1 MNNKLYD
8 TLGINRNASDE
19 EIKRAYRKLAMKYHP
34 DRIKNKSPEEKSEA
48 EEKFKEISSAN
59 DILSDKKKRSLYDQF
74 GIEGIESSGMAG
86 GMGMGGMPFGPNIFE
101 SMFSNMGRSG
111 MKMPKRIKKFKDTV
125 QKIEISLEDFYLCN
139 TISSI
144 LNLNTT
150 CSKCKG
156 TGGMNPES
164 VTKCGQCD
172 GMGTITQIRQMGP
185 MITQT
190 QTTCYT
196 CSGKGKI
203 LKKGEQCKNCNGEL
217 IEKIQRKVNI
227 KIKPETNINEKI
239 VIKGAGNSH
248 PDYDE
253 PGDLVIVLIEKP
265 NKYYT
270 RIDNDLYLKKPIS
283 LLEAL
288 CGAELQFTTIDKRSF
303 VVKTSDIIKPNSVY
317 KINGEGMPI
326 NEISKGDLYIE
337 FDIIFPTRI
346 SNERKNYLKK
356 LLGNSGGNKK
366 DNDSETDSNVCIKLM
381 NNVDYNSF
389 KKRFNARANK
399 NQNKNFEQNDR
410 QNMEDNFYEFEEEGS
425 EEIPCHPQ

>member
-1 MNNKLYD
+1 MDNKLYD

-74 GIEGIESSGMAG
+74 GIEGIESSS
-86 GMGMGGMPFGPNIFE
+86 MGMGGMPFGPNIFE

-111 MKMPKRIKKFKDTV
+111 MKMPKRVKKFKDTV

-144 LNLNTT
+144 LNLNAT
-150 CSKCKG
+150 CSKCRG
-156 TGGMNPES
+156 TGGMNPDS
-164 VTKCGQCD
+164 VTKCGNCD
-172 GMGTITQIRQMGP
+172 GNGTITQIRQMGP

-190 QTTCYT
+190 QTTCYA

-203 LKKGEQCKNCNGEL
+203 LKPGEQCKTCNGNL
-217 IEKIQRKVNI
+217 VEKIQRKVNI

-239 VIKGAGNSH
+239 VIKEAGNSH
-248 PDYDE
+248 PDYDK
-253 PGDLVIVLIEKP
+253 PGDLVIVLIEKS

-303 VVKTSDIIKPNSVY
+303 VVKTSEIIKPNSVY

-326 NEISKGDLYIE
+326 NGSSKGDLYIE

-366 DNDSETDSNVCIKLM
+366 DNDNGETEYNTCIKLM
-381 NNVDYNSF
+381 DSVDYNSF
-389 KKRFNARANK
+389 KKRFNARANR
-399 NQNKNFEQNDR
+399 NQNFEQNDR
-410 QNMEDNFYEFEEEGS
+410 HNYGDNYGDNYYEFEEDGS

>member
-1 MNNKLYD
+1 MDNKLYD
-8 TLGINRNASDE
+8 TLGINRSASEE

-59 DILSDKKKRSLYDQF
+59 DILSDKKKKSLYDQF
-74 GIEGIESSGMAG
+74 GLEGIESSGMAG

-101 SMFSNMGRSG
+101 SMFGNMGRNG
-111 MKMPKRIKKFKDTV
+111 MKMPKRVKKFKDTV

-139 TISSI
+139 TISYI
-144 LNLNTT
+144 INLTAT
-150 CSKCKG
+150 CSKCNG
-156 TGGMNPES
+156 TGGMNPNS
-164 VTKCGQCD
+164 VTKCGKCD

-190 QTTCYT
+190 QTTCYA

-203 LKKGEQCKNCNGEL
+203 LKQDEQCKTCNGNL
-217 IEKIQRKVNI
+217 VEKVQRKVNI

-239 VIKGAGNSH
+239 ILKGVGNSH
-248 PDYDE
+248 PDYDK
-253 PGDLVIVLIEKP
+253 PGDLIIILIEKS

-270 RIDNDLYLKKPIS
+270 RIDNDLFLKKPIS
-283 LLEAL
+283 LIEAL

-303 VVKTSDIIKPNSVY
+303 VVKTSDIIKPNNVY
-317 KINGEGMPI
+317 KISGEGMPI
-326 NEISKGDLYIE
+326 NSISKGDLYIE
-337 FDIIFPTRI
+337 FDIIFPTKI

-381 NNVDYNSF
+381 NSVDYNSF

-399 NQNKNFEQNDR
+399 NQNQNFEHNSR
-410 QNMEDNFYEFEEEGS
+410 QNLDDDYYEFVEEGP
-425 EEIPCHPQ
+425 EDIPCHPQ

>member
-356 LLGNSGGNKK
+356 LLGNSDGNKK
-366 DNDSETDSNVCIKLM
+366 DNDNGETDSNVCIKLM
-381 NNVDYNSF
+381 DSVDYNSF
-389 KKRFNARANK
+389 KKRFNARANR
-399 NQNKNFEQNDR
+399 NQNFEQNDR
-410 QNMEDNFYEFEEEGS
+410 HNYGDNYYEFEEDGPED
-425 EEIPCHPQ
+425 IPCHPQ

>member
-1 MNNKLYD
+1 MDNKLYD
-8 TLGINRNASDE
+8 TLGINRNATDE
-19 EIKRAYRKLAMKYHP
+19 DIKRAYRKLAMKYHP
-34 DRIKNKSPEEKSEA
+34 DRIKNKSTEEKSEA

-74 GIEGIESSGMAG
+74 GIEGIESSGM
-86 GMGMGGMPFGPNIFE
+86 GMGGMPFGPNIFE

-111 MKMPKRIKKFKDTV
+111 MKMPKRVKKFKDTV

-144 LNLNTT
+144 LNLTTT

-156 TGGMNPES
+156 TGGMNPDS

-172 GMGTITQIRQMGP
+172 GNGTITQIKQMGP

-190 QTTCYT
+190 QTTCYV

-203 LKKGEQCKNCNGEL
+203 LKPGEQCKNCNGNL
-217 IEKIQRKVNI
+217 VEKVQRKINI

-239 VIKGAGNSH
+239 VLRGVGNSH
-248 PDYDE
+248 PDYDK
-253 PGDLVIVLIEKP
+253 PGDLIIILIEKP

-288 CGAELQFTTIDKRSF
+288 CGAELQFTTIDKRGF

-366 DNDSETDSNVCIKLM
+366 DNDSETDTDVCIKLM
-381 NNVDYNSF
+381 DSVDYNSF

-399 NQNKNFEQNDR
+399 NQNQNFEYNSR